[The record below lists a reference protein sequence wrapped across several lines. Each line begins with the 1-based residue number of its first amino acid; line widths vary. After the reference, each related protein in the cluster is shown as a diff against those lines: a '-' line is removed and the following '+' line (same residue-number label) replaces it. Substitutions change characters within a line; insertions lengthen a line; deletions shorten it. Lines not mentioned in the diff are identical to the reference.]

1 MSGRRLLAGVAVLG
15 ATTIAGCGHA
25 SSSSPPIEATA
36 AQGRAEAPATCGALA
51 SLVDLRRAMSS
62 SPTSSSSPLYALV
75 DAEEE
80 LGYAR
85 AADRQLGASSPVTP
99 VRESVHGLV
108 GLLEARTARLRRS
121 TENARDSYAA
131 AEAGLAT
138 ASTCRGIDLRELAK
152 HAENTQDAAIARSK
166 ACAGP
171 LRLWAATKGTQ
182 LASETSTSGV
192 AAQIGELRL
201 DKENALQRDRLAS
214 ALGAHARRLFEL
226 RSIGS
231 PTKPSGEDGAFLEL
245 RGKLSEQVESAY
257 RECLAVAPASAR
269 PAKSTVVDPRSA
281 TVLVR
286 PTWSGALK
294 TLGAGQRSFG
304 SGFLVRWQRS
314 DGRTETLIVTNRHVM
329 EGAIEAEILF
339 ASEID
344 GRDHREKSVARSA
357 RLVAADEADD
367 VAVLRVEGAVERSE
381 QGAPLGLTFR
391 PEPPRE
397 QEAVVAAGFPGVGM
411 MPSFQVT
418 TGVVSNAHFGSD
430 ERDVGI
436 AYVQHT
442 APIDPGNS
450 GGPLFDQ
457 HGRLVGM
464 NTAKLHG
471 RENVSLAIPASRIR
485 FALRRAEERR
495 ILDVSHAEV
504 SCNVVLDA
512 LAAERPSM
520 PLIGRFGLALF
531 ESAASSS
538 DERGSRLVHR
548 DRIDGEPDGP
558 IDDARVRAYEAT
570 RDEVEQNGGVRPFEA
585 CTNVEPAGSSP
596 SGHVSFRGRFHTR
609 TGVVYG
615 VTLAEENEVVRL
627 VALKRQP
634 QL

>member
-1 MSGRRLLAGVAVLG
+1 MSGRGLLALVAVLG

-25 SSSSPPIEATA
+25 SSSALAIDEAA
-36 AQGRAEAPATCGALA
+36 AQNRSDAPAACNALA
-51 SLVDLRRAMSS
+51 SLVDLRHAMSS

-85 AADRQLGASSPVTP
+85 AADRQLGASARTTP
-99 VRESVHGLV
+99 VRESVHNLV
-108 GLLEARTARLRRS
+108 GLLEARTARLRTS

-131 AEAGLAT
+131 AEAGLRT
-138 ASTCRGIDLRELAK
+138 ASTCRGIDLRELEK
-152 HAENTQDAAIARSK
+152 HAENTQDTAIARSR

-171 LRLWAATKGTQ
+171 LRLWAATRGTQ
-182 LASETSTSGV
+182 LGSETSTAGV

-214 ALGAHARRLFEL
+214 ALGAHARRLSEL
-226 RSIGS
+226 KSMSS
-231 PTKPSGEDGAFLEL
+231 PAKLSGEDGALLDL
-245 RGKLSEQVESAY
+245 RGRLSEQVESAY
-257 RECLAVAPASAR
+257 RECLAVAPASVGRSR
-269 PAKSTVVDPRSA
+269 PTAVDPRSA

-286 PTWSGALK
+286 PTWTGALK
-294 TLGAGQRSFG
+294 ALGAGQRSFG
-304 SGFLVRWQRS
+304 SGFLVRWQRA
-314 DGRTETLIVTNRHVM
+314 DGRTEALIVTNRHVM
-329 EGAIEAEILF
+329 EGALEAEIFF

-367 VAVLRVEGAVERSE
+367 VAVLRVEGSGEEATGPR
-381 QGAPLGLTFR
+381 APVGLTFR

-450 GGPLFDQ
+450 GGPLFDE
-457 HGRLVGM
+457 HGRLLGM

-485 FALRRAEERR
+485 FALRRAETRR

-512 LAAERPSM
+512 LAAQRPSM
-520 PLIGRFGLALF
+520 ALIARFGLALF
-531 ESAASSS
+531 ESASSS
-538 DERGSRLVHR
+538 TDEKGPSLVHR
-548 DRIDGEPDGP
+548 DRIDGELEGP
-558 IDDARVRAYEAT
+558 IDDARVRAYEAA
-570 RDEVEQNGGVRPFEA
+570 RDDVERNGGVRPFEA
-585 CTNVEPAGSSP
+585 CTHVEPAGSSP
-596 SGHVSFRGRFHTR
+596 SGHVSFRGRFRTR
-609 TGVVYG
+609 SGAGYDA
-615 VTLAEENEVVRL
+615 TLTEEGEVLRL

-634 QL
+634 

>member
-1 MSGRRLLAGVAVLG
+1 MSRRNLLAGAAVLAAC
-15 ATTIAGCGHA
+15 ATMAGCGHA
-25 SSSSPPIEATA
+25 SPSALPIEGA
-36 AQGRAEAPATCGALA
+36 AARTGTEDPATCKALA
-51 SLVDLRRAMSS
+51 SLVDLRRAMTS

-85 AADRQLGASSPVTP
+85 AADRQLSTSSRATP

-131 AEAGLAT
+131 AETGLRT

-152 HAENTQDAAIARSK
+152 HTENTQDAAIARSK

-171 LRLWAATKGTQ
+171 LRLWAATRFTQ
-182 LASETSTSGV
+182 LGSETSSAGV

-201 DKENALQRDRLAS
+201 DKDNALQRDRLAS
-214 ALGAHARRLFEL
+214 TLGAHAKRLSEL
-226 RSIGS
+226 KSMSS
-231 PTKPSGEDGAFLEL
+231 PAEPSGEETALLGL
-245 RGKLSEQVESAY
+245 RGRLSEQVDSAY
-257 RECLAVAPASAR
+257 RDCLAAEPAPARAPKPS
-269 PAKSTVVDPRSA
+269 VVDPRSA

-294 TLGAGQRSFG
+294 ALGAGQRSFG
-304 SGFLVRWQRS
+304 SGFLVSWKRA
-314 DGRTETLIVTNRHVM
+314 DGRTEPLIVTNRHVM
-329 EGAIEAEILF
+329 EGALEAEILF

-344 GRDHREKSVARSA
+344 GRDRRDKAVARSA

-367 VAVLRVEGAVERSE
+367 IAVLRVEGEAD
-381 QGAPLGLTFR
+381 GAGNQAPRGLTFR
-391 PEPPRE
+391 AELPRE

-450 GGPLFDQ
+450 GGPLFDDS
-457 HGRLVGM
+457 GRLLGM

-495 ILDVSHAEV
+495 VLDVSHAEV

-512 LAAERPSM
+512 LAAERP
-520 PLIGRFGLALF
+520 PLALIGRFGLALF
-531 ESAASSS
+531 ESAAASS
-538 DERGSRLVHR
+538 DAKSARLVRR
-548 DRIDGEPDGP
+548 DRIDGEPEGP
-558 IDDARVRAYEAT
+558 IDDARVRAYESA
-570 RDEVEQNGGVRPFEA
+570 REEVERNGGVLPFEA
-585 CTNVEPAGSSP
+585 CTNVEPASSSP
-596 SGHVSFRGRFHTR
+596 SAHVSFTGRFRTR
-609 TGVVYG
+609 SGVVYG
-615 VTLAEENEVVRL
+615 VTLTEESEVLRL

-634 QL
+634 

>member
-15 ATTIAGCGHA
+15 ATTIAGCGHG
-25 SSSSPPIEATA
+25 STSPLPIDARA
-36 AQGRAEAPATCGALA
+36 ALSQAQAPATCNALA

-85 AADRQLGASSPVTP
+85 AADRQLGASPRATP

-121 TENARDSYAA
+121 TQNARDSYAV
-131 AEAGLAT
+131 AEAGLRT
-138 ASTCRGIDLRELAK
+138 VSTCRGIDLRALAK
-152 HAENTQDAAIARSK
+152 HSENTQDAAIARSK

-171 LRLWAATKGTQ
+171 LRLWAATRSTQ
-182 LASETSTSGV
+182 LASETSSSGV
-192 AAQIGELRL
+192 ASQIGELRL
-201 DKENALQRDRLAS
+201 DKENALLRDHLAS
-214 ALGAHARRLFEL
+214 SLGAHARRLAEL
-226 RSIGS
+226 RSMGS
-231 PTKPSGEDGAFLEL
+231 PATPGGEDGALLEL
-245 RGKLSEQVESAY
+245 RGRLSEQVDSAY
-257 RECLAVAPASAR
+257 RECLAVAPASVR
-269 PAKSTVVDPRSA
+269 PAKATVVDPRSA

-286 PTWSGALK
+286 PTWTGALK
-294 TLGAGQRSFG
+294 ALGAGQRSFG
-304 SGFLVRWQRS
+304 SGFLVSWRRT
-314 DGRTETLIVTNRHVM
+314 DGTTETLIVTNRHVM
-329 EGAIEAEILF
+329 EGAVEAEILF

-344 GRDHREKSVARSA
+344 GRDRRERSVARSA

-367 VAVLRVEGAVERSE
+367 VAVLRVEGDGDGIAAR
-381 QGAPLGLTFR
+381 APLGLTFR
-391 PEPPRE
+391 PELPRE

-450 GGPLFDQ
+450 GGPLFDE
-457 HGRLVGM
+457 HGRLLGM

-495 ILDVSHAEV
+495 VLDVSHAEV

-520 PLIGRFGLALF
+520 SLIGRFGLALF
-531 ESAASSS
+531 ESAASSG
-538 DERGSRLVHR
+538 DERSSTLVHR
-548 DRIDGEPDGP
+548 DRIEGEPEGP
-558 IDDARVRAYEAT
+558 IDDARIRAYEAA
-570 RDEVEQNGGVRPFEA
+570 RDEVERSGGVLPFEA

-596 SGHVSFRGRFHTR
+596 SGHVTFAGRFRTR
-609 TGVVYG
+609 SGVVFG
-615 VTLAEENEVVRL
+615 VTLTEESEVLRL
-627 VALKRQP
+627 VALRRQP
-634 QL
+634 

>member
-1 MSGRRLLAGVAVLG
+1 MSGRRLLAGVAVLTVS
-15 ATTIAGCGHA
+15 AMMAGCGHA
-25 SSSSPPIEATA
+25 SSSSLPIEGA
-36 AQGRAEAPATCGALA
+36 AARSGAEDPATCKALA
-51 SLVDLRRAMSS
+51 SLVDLRRAMTS

-85 AADRQLGASSPVTP
+85 AADRQLSATSRSTP

-108 GLLEARTARLRRS
+108 GLLEARTARLRTS

-131 AEAGLAT
+131 AEAGLRT
-138 ASTCRGIDLRELAK
+138 VSTCRGIDLRELAK
-152 HAENTQDAAIARSK
+152 HKENTQDAAIARSK
-166 ACAGP
+166 ACDGP
-171 LRLWAATKGTQ
+171 LRLWAATRSTQ
-182 LASETSTSGV
+182 LGSETSSAGV

-214 ALGAHARRLFEL
+214 ALGAHAKRLSEL
-226 RSIGS
+226 RSMSS
-231 PTKPSGEDGAFLEL
+231 PAEPNAEEGALLGL
-245 RGKLSEQVESAY
+245 RGRLSEQVESAY
-257 RECLAVAPASAR
+257 RDCLAAEPASTRATK
-269 PAKSTVVDPRSA
+269 PSVVDPRSA

-304 SGFLVRWQRS
+304 SGFLVRWKRA

-329 EGAIEAEILF
+329 EGALEAEILF
-339 ASEID
+339 AAEID
-344 GRDHREKSVARSA
+344 GRDRRDKAIARSA

-367 VAVLRVEGAVERSE
+367 IAVLRVGGEGEGAGP
-381 QGAPLGLTFR
+381 GAPQGLTFR
-391 PEPPRE
+391 PELPRE

-430 ERDVGI
+430 DRDVGI

-450 GGPLFDQ
+450 GGPLFDVS
-457 HGRLVGM
+457 GRLLGM

-495 ILDVSHAEV
+495 SLDVSHAEV

-520 PLIGRFGLALF
+520 ALIGRFGLALF

-538 DERGSRLVHR
+538 DPRSSRLVHR
-548 DRIDGEPDGP
+548 DRVDGESEGP
-558 IDDARVRAYEAT
+558 IDDARVRAYEAA
-570 RDEVEQNGGVRPFEA
+570 REEVERSGGVLPFEA
-585 CTNVEPAGSSP
+585 CTNLEPVGSSP
-596 SGHVSFRGRFHTR
+596 SGHLSFTGRFRTR
-609 TGVVYG
+609 SGVVYG
-615 VTLAEENEVVRL
+615 VTLTEESEVLRL

-634 QL
+634 